1 MIKQIGT
8 SGMGLVEIPKDI
20 TIKELKVELKT
31 EEVFLWMNRKK
42 REEGILANKVKLIK
56 VGENEKNYLY
66 QEMR

>member
-1 MIKQIGT
+1 
-8 SGMGLVEIPKDI
+8 MGLVEIPKDI

-42 REEGILANKVKLIK
+42 REEGILANKVKLLK